1 MNGDRLVEDRM
12 NGGHKVRGTRNDLA
26 GRSAED
32 AIARWYETIGA
43 SVQDRRWRSEAGEI
57 DLIVRDGPQ
66 LVFVEVKKSRSHAVA
81 LARLSDR
88 QMQRIY
94 RAGACY
100 LADKGT
106 DMDTDIRFDVA
117 LVDSTGAIE
126 ILQNAFP
133 MY

>member
-12 NGGHKVRGTRNDLA
+12 NGEHKVRGTRNDLA

-32 AIARWYETIGA
+32 AIARWYETMGA
-43 SVQDRRWRSEAGEI
+43 SVQDRRGRSEVGEI
-57 DLIVRDGPQ
+57 DLIVHDGPQ

>member
-1 MNGDRLVEDRM
+1 MNGDCLVEARM
-12 NGGHKVRGTRNDLA
+12 NEEHKIRGTRNNLA

-32 AIARWYETIGA
+32 AIGRRYETMGA
-43 SVQDRRWRSEAGEI
+43 SVRDRRWRSEAGEI

-66 LVFVEVKKSRSHAVA
+66 LVFVEVKKSRSHAIA

-100 LADKGT
+100 LADKGA
-106 DMDTDIRFDVA
+106 DMDTHIRFHVA